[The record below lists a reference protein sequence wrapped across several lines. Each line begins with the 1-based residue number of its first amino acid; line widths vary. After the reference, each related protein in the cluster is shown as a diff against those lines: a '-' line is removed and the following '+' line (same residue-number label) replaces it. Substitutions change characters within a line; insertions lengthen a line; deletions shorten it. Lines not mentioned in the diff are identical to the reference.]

1 MLLYAGKAS
10 ISSPLAGTCPRLEG
24 KALPTEWGGTSFK
37 YSLLIDIVKKLK
49 RWSKSASNSLIYL
62 YNIIKTG
69 TSETLRNEIAT
80 FTSNELIINFSKE
93 NIKKVSIHVPT
104 YLKPCNE
111 TQFGQY
117 LAGLI
122 DGDGHFSSKQQLI
135 IVFHLSDISLAYYI
149 KSYLGYGNIRKIK
162 VR

>member
-1 MLLYAGKAS
+1 MNLLYEKN
-10 ISSPLAGTCPRLEG
+10 
-24 KALPTEWGGTSFK
+24 
-37 YSLLIDIVKKLK
+37 
-49 RWSKSASNSLIYL
+49 SKIR
-62 YNIIKTG
+62 

-162 VR
+162 DKNVVILIIASKHGIETVIKIKNYSA